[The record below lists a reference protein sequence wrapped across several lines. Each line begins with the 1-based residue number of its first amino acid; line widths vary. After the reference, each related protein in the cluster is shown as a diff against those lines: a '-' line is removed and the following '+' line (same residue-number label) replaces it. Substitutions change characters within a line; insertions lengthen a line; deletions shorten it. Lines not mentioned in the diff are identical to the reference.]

1 MINVNEL
8 YQFVNFVANKS
19 QASGNITPS
28 QFNLVLKRA
37 YTQWVTERYNDPNK
51 FAPGENTPA
60 RYGYQ
65 LNQKITDDIKHLIV
79 DPKVY
84 QVNSEGRLNY
94 PDDYLHISSC
104 RFKYKKQLSCG
115 DTVIKE
121 VDVKAM
127 KDSEIGHILTS
138 QIVEPTRRYPYL
150 AFYSDYIQFFP
161 KDLGQVTMTYLKKPE
176 EPIWSYTLVNGRP
189 VYDDTPYDPV
199 TGTGSRDV
207 DAPDEAMN
215 EIAFRMLSFLGMN
228 IREPQLVQYSEQL
241 KAQGV

>member
-8 YQFVNFVANKS
+8 YQFVLFVSNKQQS
-19 QASGNITPS
+19 SGTITPS

-51 FAPGENTPA
+51 MAMGSNVPA

-79 DPKVY
+79 DPADYDVDASGKM
-84 QVNSEGRLNY
+84 EY
-94 PDDYLHISSC
+94 PEDYLHISSC
-104 RFKYKKQLSCG
+104 RYKYRKQLDC
-115 DTVIKE
+115 DEIITKE

-138 QIVEPTRRYPYL
+138 QIVEPTKRYPYL
-150 AFYSDYIQFFP
+150 AFYKDYIQFFP
-161 KDLGQVTMTYLKKPE
+161 KDLGKVTMTYLKKPE
-176 EPIWSYTLVNGRP
+176 TPEWTYTIVNGRP
-189 VYDDTPYDPV
+189 VYDDTSSV
-199 TGTGSRDV
+199 DV

-228 IREPQLVQYSEQL
+228 IREQQLVQYSEQL
-241 KAQGV
+241 KSQGV